1 LKFAFFATLP
11 PAATPRLQHASARM
25 QTVAPLLTGGTV
37 VASMCILG
45 GAPVDEKK
53 TCRVFTA

>member
-1 LKFAFFATLP
+1 MCVCLRAR
-11 PAATPRLQHASARM
+11 PRRPRRPSLQHAPARM

-37 VASMCILG
+37 VASMCILDAG
-45 GAPVDEKK
+45 PVDEKK